1 MPNFDE
7 IPDDISVA
15 EVAEYANNDPDTSG
29 IDFDGT
35 PEDVMGFLVDLYLE
49 HKVEGDPSWGELA
62 DAQGWA
68 EQQIDATNN
77 ACRNPGCINNE
88 SQNDLRHS
96 TSECPFAF
104 SSDIYIVAWTGG
116 YEAPS
121 YHAFMTENEAM
132 RQAEEWWADADQ
144 DADSLDV
151 LRINPNDMTITR
163 VEAHRWA
170 SRPGDTEGSM

>member
-15 EVAEYANNDPDTSG
+15 EVAEYATNNDLDSSG

-35 PEDVMGFLVDLYLE
+35 PEDVMGFLVDLYME

-68 EQQIDATNN
+68 EQQIANHIDEVAYATNN
-77 ACRNPGCINNE
+77 ACRNP
-88 SQNDLRHS
+88 
-96 TSECPFAF
+96 
-104 SSDIYIVAWTGG
+104 IYIVAWTGG

-170 SRPGDTEGSM
+170 SREVVVSSPEVSESAYPGDTEGSM